1 MKRRA
6 ILGTIGIAVVPQ
18 TAGATLYGTPVS
30 VTGPAQ
36 AAADVLRLPLSGAD
50 IPPST
55 MDDIN
60 RYRRLWSTVF
70 TDAATRA
77 DFRRDPGI
85 YLRRQGL
92 PATVLTTDDHEVR
105 LMQALADDEILATSM
120 SGDYAAFM
128 GRLKE
133 LGLVQRGPP
142 SNLKRR
148 VVEAMRQNLPEIQ
161 SSARALAEQNDDA
174 YLQDLLQSQELRY
187 LYTQLTPS
195 IEQVAV
201 VAVPVAIAAIVVT
214 YISVAVGVTVAIT
227 AGVYISIAVSMGVV
241 ASAGCFNTLD
251 QAFQVASAENGPLT
265 ATTSGTSHRRE
276 VDRAMA
282 TRILIGKR
290 LLALAPE
297 QLREAQVISRTA
309 RLLNNDA
316 FVLEANRQLVRDEI
330 GAFVEAA
337 EEVGLISIAQDTRPA
352 VIKAMEQLALRAAA
366 LD

>member
-6 ILGTIGIAVVPQ
+6 ILGTIGIAVVPK
-18 TAGATLYGTPVS
+18 TAGAALYGTPAS
-30 VTGPAQ
+30 VTGPAE
-36 AAADVLRLPLSGAD
+36 AAADVMRLPLSGAQ

-55 MDDIN
+55 LDDIN
-60 RYRRLWSTVF
+60 RYQRLWSAVF

-77 DFRRDPGI
+77 DFRRNPGV

-92 PATVLTTDDHEVR
+92 PATVLSIDDHEVR
-105 LMQALADDEILATSM
+105 LMQALADDEVLATSM
-120 SGDYAAFM
+120 SGDYAAFLA
-128 GRLKE
+128 RLKE
-133 LGLVQRGPP
+133 LGLVQRSPP
-142 SNLKRR
+142 SNLKHR
-148 VVEAMRQNLPEIQ
+148 VMEAMRQNLPEIQ
-161 SSARALAEQNDDA
+161 STARALAEQNDDA
-174 YLQDLLQSQELRY
+174 YLRDLLESQELRY

-201 VAVPVAIAAIVVT
+201 AAVPVAIAAIVVT
-214 YISVAVGVTVAIT
+214 YISVAVGVTVAIM

-241 ASAGCFNTLD
+241 ASGGCFNTLD
-251 QAFQVASAENGPLT
+251 LGYQVASAENGPLT
-265 ATTSGTSHRRE
+265 AATSRTAQRRE
-276 VDRAMA
+276 IDHAMA

-337 EEVGLISIAQDTRPA
+337 EEVGLISVPQDTRPA